1 MLQLHQRY
9 VLGLNLMDFDDWYK
23 YGIRHEYISG
33 AFCLTHDAPP
43 MTKIE
48 DGLWS
53 EGVDLCAFGVRLGNP
68 DEWEEQAGY
77 LKRI

>member
-1 MLQLHQRY
+1 M
-9 VLGLNLMDFDDWYK
+9 NFDDWYK
-23 YGIRHEYISG
+23 YGIQHEYISET
-33 AFCLTHDAPP
+33 FCLTHDLGP
-43 MTKIE
+43 MSDLE
-48 DGLWS
+48 NELWE